1 LEERSEANRIIR
13 VLIEKQRDL
22 SSSTDV
28 VKRFRTLWIIAM
40 LEERLAGCTDR
51 EIGELMDVVLER
63 FGIFEPEM
71 AISEHARRRLL
82 RSAGVGVQSESTNR
96 DVGGE

>member
-1 LEERSEANRIIR
+1 MEERSEANRIIR

-22 SSSTDV
+22 SSSTDI
-28 VKRFRTLWIIAM
+28 VKRFRGGSLPM
-40 LEERLAGCTDR
+40 LDERLAGCTDR